1 MDVTQA
7 HTEYP
12 TCGASQSHRY
22 SSEQSMD
29 PFSRTRRQFVFN
41 RPTSMPPHLSIW
53 YPLFILAV
61 CSCRF
66 HPERCKQWYSE
77 YWFQASTNLTIPD
90 VSPTALTD
98 PPTLNSRA
106 VRDDGYSQTCSL
118 PLDQSGESS
127 FSLAESLCEVHSSA
141 QTYWNAKAGA
151 EPDRFRLEFDLTW
164 PEGWPPSEDTGS
176 APVFETIKVPAGATQ
191 ALLWE
196 GWEVSISWD
205 GPYCEVELE

>member
-1 MDVTQA
+1 MD
-7 HTEYP
+7 
-12 TCGASQSHRY
+12 S
-22 SSEQSMD
+22 
-29 PFSRTRRQFVFN
+29 FSRIWRPFVLN
-41 RPTSMPPHLSIW
+41 RPTPVPPHLTAW
-53 YPLFILAV
+53 PLLVFLAV
-61 CSCRF
+61 CSCHF
-66 HPERCKQWYSE
+66 HPEPCKQWYSE

-106 VRDDGYSQTCSL
+106 VRDDGHSQICSL
-118 PLDQSGESS
+118 PLEQAEGSS
-127 FSLAESLCEVHSSA
+127 FYLAESLCEVHSSA
-141 QTYWNAKAGA
+141 QTYDEAKAGA

-164 PEGWPPSEDTGS
+164 PAGWPPSEDTGG
-176 APVFETIKVPAGATQ
+176 APVFETIEVPAGATQ